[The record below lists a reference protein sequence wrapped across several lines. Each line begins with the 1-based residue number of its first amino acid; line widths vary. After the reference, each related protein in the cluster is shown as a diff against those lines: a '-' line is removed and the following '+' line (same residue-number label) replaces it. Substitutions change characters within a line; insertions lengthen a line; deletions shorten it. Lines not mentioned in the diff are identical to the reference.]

1 MRAPWIKN
9 YSFDVNL
16 VVSSLIDPISQRWNL
31 PALHEIFVPGDIEL
45 IIKRQPVGGKE
56 DFHSWKFN
64 RSGSLTVKSA
74 YWLACD
80 VKTRQKQP
88 QILALPSLNPLKEQ
102 AWKIMTTPKIKI
114 FVWKALNEALP
125 VADLINKRGMK
136 VDERCQLCGFE
147 GEDINHVLFSCPFA
161 RQVWALSNIPS
172 PPHGFHHLSIFEN
185 VNFLFGVTKLQ
196 RGDMEFKRAWPW
208 VLWNLW
214 KCRNG
219 LLFEGKRW
227 SPSEIVCKGF
237 GESEE
242 WYLAQIVEK
251 EMESKQITY
260 SASNKIRWSPPPD
273 QWLTC
278 NFASDWNKT
287 TKSLG
292 AAWVVRNDRGVVL
305 FHNRRTFAEISSKE
319 EAKLVTFLWA
329 AESMTSL
336 KLDKL
341 IMAGELEELFGA
353 VLKPHLWP
361 AFGFQRQE
369 IMASMVGIRHWKV
382 QVTRKEA
389 NRGAGF
395 IAESVNKFNFGQ
407 SYVATGHPE
416 WLFEFFVN
424 ESRFL

>member
-1 MRAPWIKN
+1 
-9 YSFDVNL
+9 
-16 VVSSLIDPISQRWNL
+16 
-31 PALHEIFVPGDIEL
+31 
-45 IIKRQPVGGKE
+45 
-56 DFHSWKFN
+56 
-64 RSGSLTVKSA
+64 
-74 YWLACD
+74 
-80 VKTRQKQP
+80 
-88 QILALPSLNPLKEQ
+88 
-102 AWKIMTTPKIKI
+102 MTTPKIKI

-136 VDERCQLCGFE
+136 VDDRCQLCGFE

-161 RQVWALSNIPS
+161 RHVWALANIPS
-172 PPHGFHHLSIFEN
+172 PRHGFHHSSIFEN

-196 RGDMEFKRAWPW
+196 RGGDMEFKRAWPW

-227 SPSEIVCKGF
+227 LPSEIACKGF
-237 GESEE
+237 GKSGE

-251 EMESKQITY
+251 EMESKQITCR
-260 SASNKIRWSPPPD
+260 ASNKIRWSPPPD

-305 FHNRRTFAEISSKE
+305 FHSRRAFAEISSKE

-336 KLDKL
+336 NLDKL

-369 IMASMVGIRHWKV
+369 IMASMVGIRHWNV